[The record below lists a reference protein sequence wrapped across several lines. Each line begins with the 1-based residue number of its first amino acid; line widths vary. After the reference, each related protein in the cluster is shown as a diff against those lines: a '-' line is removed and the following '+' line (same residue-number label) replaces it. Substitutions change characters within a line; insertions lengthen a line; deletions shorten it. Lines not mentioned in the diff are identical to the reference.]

1 VAQRQ
6 KALNAFKRWYE
17 NLPAQPGGFPARG
30 TIGAALVVL
39 ERLKEDFNLRLE
51 SHRAKGGQ
59 SQIRGVSGVAV
70 THILAR
76 FGERRPFL
84 REGGRTN
91 RGAPGDIGRMLRNL
105 QQADL
110 LSLTAAERIGVI
122 ERLQEFLVEK
132 VREFH
137 GRQRLKVLYDPAKTT
152 QQFVQDLLKIA
163 SETGKAGG
171 VAQHLVG
178 AKLQLRFPSLTV
190 ENRPFSAAD
199 VQLGRPGDYIVGTTA
214 FHVTVAPMP
223 GVYERCR
230 ENLER
235 GLRVYLLVPEQKLI
249 GARQNSETV
258 AAGRIAVESIE
269 SFVSQNIEELSA
281 FSGEQLADQFRQLLE
296 TYNRRVDEAQDDK
309 SLMVEIPPN
318 LRKEG

>member
-1 VAQRQ
+1 
-6 KALNAFKRWYE
+6 
-17 NLPAQPGGFPARG
+17 
-30 TIGAALVVL
+30 
-39 ERLKEDFNLRLE
+39 
-51 SHRAKGGQ
+51 
-59 SQIRGVSGVAV
+59 
-70 THILAR
+70 
-76 FGERRPFL
+76 
-84 REGGRTN
+84 
-91 RGAPGDIGRMLRNL
+91 
-105 QQADL
+105 
-110 LSLTAAERIGVI
+110 
-122 ERLQEFLVEK
+122 
-132 VREFH
+132 
-137 GRQRLKVLYDPAKTT
+137 
-152 QQFVQDLLKIA
+152 
-163 SETGKAGG
+163 
-171 VAQHLVG
+171 
-178 AKLQLRFPSLTV
+178 
-190 ENRPFSAAD
+190 
-199 VQLGRPGDYIVGTTA
+199 VGTTA